1 MLDQGYNLDQY
12 GPDGKMGP
20 ETQGALDT
28 MNDDKAR
35 AAAGMGV
42 NLEDLEWDPTRTEN
56 NYGTDKGGWMPKE
69 GAVNTAFGDV
79 WKDGEWS
86 AEEGYYNEEGDV
98 TPVEKKAKTTTD
110 ENPKK
115 NFLDRIGM
123 NNITDAIEIASIMK
137 ANRYAQ
143 EQNRKIGDL
152 TVKSKKVKP
161 GSYTPETVDLGADK
175 ERISQLTVANIKAGQ
190 QSGKSMA
197 SIIAA
202 QKAGQGQLRSLS
214 KTESNLQKEQNNF
227 AKKMNMDSK
236 FKADTLN
243 MSNDRM
249 DQIANNDAKASM
261 YKNSIALSQNM
272 RNAISTKIKDTKL
285 FKAAENEMIVINE
298 AIAGGTGTD
307 VRKGISAINRML
319 NKGDISGARAEDLK
333 GNLKQMYKLEY
344 GKDYTDDKE

>member
-1 MLDQGYNLDQY
+1 MEQI
-12 GPDGKMGP
+12 
-20 ETQGALDT
+20 
-28 MNDDKAR
+28 
-35 AAAGMGV
+35 
-42 NLEDLEWDPTRTEN
+42 
-56 NYGTDKGGWMPKE
+56 KE
-69 GAVNTAFGDV
+69 GGCQKREPLTQPVD
-79 WKDGEWS
+79 EIQ
-86 AEEGYYNEEGDV
+86 EEEFYDEEGDIV
-98 TPVEKKAKTTTD
+98 PEEKKAIAEETPK
-110 ENPKK
+110 KK

-152 TVKSKKVKP
+152 TVKSQKMKP

-202 QKAGQGQLRSLS
+202 QKAGQGQLRALS

-272 RNAISTKIKDTKL
+272 RNAISTKIKDAKL
-285 FKAAENEMIVINE
+285 FKAAENEMIVING

-307 VRKGISAINRML
+307 VRKGIGAINRLL
-319 NKGDISGARAEDLK
+319 NNGDVTPARAEELTA
-333 GNLKQMYKLEY
+333 NLKKMYKIEY
-344 GKDYTDDKE
+344 GEDYTDDKE